1 MKVLV
6 IGNGGRE
13 HALVEAISRA
23 RGVDKIYC
31 APGNAG
37 TAQLAENVNIQVFNI
52 NGLVNFA
59 RENEINLTVVG
70 PEVPLMLGVVD
81 EFRKAGLRV
90 FGPTAQ
96 AAKLESSKIFA
107 KEIMQK
113 YGVPTADFI
122 ICKTKEDAL
131 EATKDKAFPYV
142 IKVDGLAA
150 GKGALVI
157 LDQKD
162 LDDAICDIWDEDKFG
177 DAASKVIIEDFLE
190 GEELSVFVITDGV
203 NFQLLHPAQDHKRAF
218 DGDKG
223 PNTGGMGTY
232 APAPLGS
239 FEVLENAQEMVIK
252 PMLKGMREEGCPYT
266 GVLYCGLMIKDNIPS
281 VVEFNV
287 RFGDPEAQ
295 VILPLIDSDIVEIL
309 KGSAKGNISSSAFK
323 LKNKSACCVVMA
335 SGGYPDAYEKGK
347 VITGLDDVLENVCV
361 FHAGTAEQDGKVVT
375 SGGRVLG
382 VTAIADD
389 LQSAIARAYEQ
400 VEKIDFEKKQFRTDI
415 GKKGLDRINS

>member
-13 HALVEAISRA
+13 HALVETISKA

-37 TAQLAENVNIQVFNI
+37 TAQKAENVNIQVFNI
-52 NGLVNFA
+52 KGLVNFA
-59 RENEINLTVVG
+59 RENEINLTIVG
-70 PEVPLMLGVVD
+70 PEVPLMLGIVD
-81 EFRKAGLRV
+81 EFRSAGLRI
-90 FGPTAQ
+90 FGPTAV
-96 AAKLESSKIFA
+96 AAKLETSKIFA
-107 KEIMQK
+107 KQIMQK
-113 YGVPTADFI
+113 YGVPTADFV
-122 ICKTKEDAL
+122 ICKTKDDAIA
-131 EATKDKAFPYV
+131 ATQEKPFPYV

-157 LDQKD
+157 LNQKD
-162 LDDAICDIWDEDKFG
+162 LDTAISEIWDEEKFG
-177 DAASKVIIEDFLE
+177 DAANNVIIEDFLE

-203 NFQLLHPAQDHKRAF
+203 NYQLLHPAQDHKRAF

-232 APAPLGS
+232 APAPLGT

-252 PMLKGMREEGCPYT
+252 PMLKGMREEGHPYT

-295 VILPLIDSDIVEIL
+295 VILPLIESDIVEIL

-347 VITGLDDVLENVCV
+347 VITGLTDKLEDTCI
-361 FHAGTAEQDGKVVT
+361 FHAGTTEEDGKILT

-382 VTAIADD
+382 VTALAND
-389 LQSAIARAYEQ
+389 LQSAIDKAYEQ
-400 VEKIDFEKKQFRTDI
+400 VEKIDFEKKQYRTDI